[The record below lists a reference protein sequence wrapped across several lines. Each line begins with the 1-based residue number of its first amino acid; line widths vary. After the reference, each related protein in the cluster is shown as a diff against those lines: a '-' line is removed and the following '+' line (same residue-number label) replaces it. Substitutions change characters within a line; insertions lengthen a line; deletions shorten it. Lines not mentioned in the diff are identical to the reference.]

1 MKFIDYPIP
10 ITDYDI
16 NQKKTL
22 AKKNI
27 RQNEL

>member
-1 MKFIDYPIP
+1 MKFIDYPIT
-10 ITDYDI
+10 ITGYDI